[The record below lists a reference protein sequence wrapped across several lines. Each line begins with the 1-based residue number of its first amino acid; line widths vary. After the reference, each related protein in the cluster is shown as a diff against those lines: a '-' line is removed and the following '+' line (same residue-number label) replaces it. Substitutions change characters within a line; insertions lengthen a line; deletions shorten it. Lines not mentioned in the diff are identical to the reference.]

1 MFSRATSGWTQLSAL
16 VVLTS
21 FLATSNIFSSS
32 SYSSLVSAAVPGFCP
47 ECETYAMVVKP
58 CGGTFEPK
66 DIAIDGT
73 YNPLQS
79 DAACVCKSVI
89 QRLLWNCAKCM
100 SLSGGKL
107 AKSPPPQQ
115 YQMTCQNTWAQP
127 PANWNAA
134 YTGPVA
140 PGTTSPLNP
149 GGTNPTGNPPPV
161 NPDPATTGGNG
172 GNGGN
177 GNGGSVSGTASGSSP
192 SGSGTAG
199 DSTSGTGEPTGPN
212 GTAIGISLGI
222 IGVAAV
228 GGAAAVVM
236 MKRRRRRHTPL
247 ELDDSYVGLDN
258 QWEKPPRPQSPP
270 MMPAPIA
277 SGARAGAGGAGGMGR
292 PSPFESRPGNG
303 SVSGG
308 GSVIGGYDGSQYDQ
322 YDYHQGGGS
331 TVVGSNYGDY
341 DDGYGNKQQQHGGYN
356 NQGYGG
362 YGHHD
367 QGYPP
372 HDHQG
377 AYNHDYGYDH
387 PVPTSNAPYHGGR

>member
-1 MFSRATSGWTQLSAL
+1 MRMFSRATSGWTQLSVL
-16 VVLTS
+16 VLLTS
-21 FLATSNIFSSS
+21 FLATNNFIGSSS
-32 SYSSLVSAAVPGFCP
+32 SSSLVSAQVPGFCA
-47 ECETYAMVVKP
+47 ECETYAMVVGP
-58 CGGTFEPK
+58 CGGKFEPK

-73 YNPLQS
+73 YSPLQS
-79 DAACVCKSVI
+79 DANCVCKAVI
-89 QRLLWNCAKCM
+89 QKLLWNCAKCM
-100 SLSGGKL
+100 SLNGGKL

-115 YQMTCQNTWAQP
+115 YQMTCQNQWKT
-127 PANWNAA
+127 PATLWNTA
-134 YTGPVA
+134 YGGPVA
-140 PGTTSPLNP
+140 PGTTTPLGSDSNP
-149 GGTNPTGNPPPV
+149 IGVPPPV
-161 NPDPATTGGNG
+161 NPDPATTGGSG
-172 GNGGN
+172 GNGGT
-177 GNGGSVSGTASGSSP
+177 GTGTSSGTLP
-192 SGSGTAG
+192 SGSGTGSAG
-199 DSTSGTGEPTGPN
+199 ESNSGNESSAPN

-222 IGVAAV
+222 IGIAAV

-247 ELDDSYVGLDN
+247 ELDDSYVGIDN

-270 MMPAPIA
+270 MMPAPIV
-277 SGARAGAGGAGGMGR
+277 SGARAGGGGAGGMGR

-308 GSVIGGYDGSQYDQ
+308 GSVVGGYDGSQYDQQ

-341 DDGYGNKQQQHGGYN
+341 DDGYGNKQQQYN
-356 NQGYGG
+356 NQGYG

-387 PVPTSNAPYHGGR
+387 PVPTSNAPYHGSR

>member
-1 MFSRATSGWTQLSAL
+1 MRLFSRTTSAWTLLNMSILLS
-16 VVLTS
+16 S
-21 FLATSNIFSSS
+21 FLATTNISGSSS
-32 SYSSLVSAAVPGFCP
+32 SSLVSGAPATGFCA
-47 ECETYAMVVKP
+47 ECETYAMVIQP
-58 CGGTFEPK
+58 CGGSFTEK
-66 DIAIDGT
+66 DISINGVYSPPESDG
-73 YNPLQS
+73 
-79 DAACVCKSVI
+79 ACVCKSVI
-89 QRLLWNCAKCM
+89 QRLLWNCAKCI
-100 SLSGGKL
+100 SLGTGL
-107 AKSPPPQQ
+107 QAKSPPPQQ
-115 YQMTCQNTWAQP
+115 FQMTCTAWKQP
-127 PANWNAA
+127 FSLWTSA

-140 PGTTSPLNP
+140 PGTTSPLSPDNN
-149 GGTNPTGNPPPV
+149 NPTGTPPPA
-161 NPDPATTGGNG
+161 NPSPGTTGGS
-172 GNGGN
+172 GNSMTGT
-177 GNGGSVSGTASGSSP
+177 GTASGNLP
-192 SGSGTAG
+192 SGTTG
-199 DSTSGTGEPTGPN
+199 DSTSGESSGPN

-222 IGVAAV
+222 IGIAAV

-277 SGARAGAGGAGGMGR
+277 SGARAGGGGGGMGR

-308 GSVIGGYDGSQYDQ
+308 GSVVGGYDNSQYDQ

-331 TVVGSNYGDY
+331 TVVGSNYGDF
-341 DDGYGNKQQQHGGYN
+341 DDGYGKQQQHGGYN
-356 NQGYGG
+356 QGYGHQG

>member
-1 MFSRATSGWTQLSAL
+1 MFSRTTSAWTLFSVFVL
-16 VVLTS
+16 LTS
-21 FLATSNIFSSS
+21 FLATNNISGSSS
-32 SYSSLVSAAVPGFCP
+32 SSLVSAAQASGFCP
-47 ECETYAMVVKP
+47 ECETYAMVIQP
-58 CGGTFEPK
+58 CGGTFTEK

-73 YNPLQS
+73 YSPPQS

-89 QRLLWNCAKCM
+89 QRLLWNCAKCEF
-100 SLSGGKL
+100 L
-107 AKSPPPQQ
+107 AGHQSKSPPPQQ
-115 YQMTCQNTWAQP
+115 FQTTCTATWQQP
-127 PANWNAA
+127 FALWTSA

-140 PGTTSPLNP
+140 PGTTSPLSPDNN
-149 GGTNPTGNPPPV
+149 NPTGTPPPA
-161 NPDPATTGGNG
+161 NPNPATTGGNS
-172 GNGGN
+172 GN
-177 GNGGSVSGTASGSSP
+177 STGTASGTLP
-192 SGSGTAG
+192 SGTTG
-199 DSTSGTGEPTGPN
+199 DSTSGAGESSGPN

-228 GGAAAVVM
+228 AGGIAVVM
-236 MKRRRRRHTPL
+236 MKRRRQRHTPL

-277 SGARAGAGGAGGMGR
+277 SGARAGGGGGMGR
-292 PSPFESRPGNG
+292 PPPFESRPGNG

-322 YDYHQGGGS
+322 QYDYHQGSGS

-341 DDGYGNKQQQHGGYN
+341 DDGYGKQQQHGGYN
-356 NQGYGG
+356 QGYGFQG

-367 QGYPP
+367 
-372 HDHQG
+372 HQA

-387 PVPTSNAPYHGGR
+387 PVPTSNAPYHGAR

>member
-1 MFSRATSGWTQLSAL
+1 MRMFSRATSGWTQLSVL
-16 VVLTS
+16 ILLTS
-21 FLATSNIFSSS
+21 FLATNNIFGSPSS
-32 SYSSLVSAAVPGFCP
+32 SSLVSAQVPGFCA
-47 ECETYAMVVKP
+47 ECETYAMVVGQ

-66 DIAIDGT
+66 DIAIDGV
-73 YNPLQS
+73 YSPKES
-79 DAACVCKSVI
+79 DANCVCKAVI
-89 QRLLWNCAKCM
+89 QKLLWNCAKCM
-100 SLSGGKL
+100 SLGGGKL

-115 YQMTCQNTWAQP
+115 YQMTCQNTWKMP
-127 PANWNAA
+127 PTLWATS

-140 PGTTSPLNP
+140 PGTTSLLNP
-149 GGTNPTGNPPPV
+149 DGNNPTGTPPPV
-161 NPDPATTGGNG
+161 KPDPATTGGNG
-172 GNGGN
+172 GSGT
-177 GNGGSVSGTASGSSP
+177 GTASGTLP
-192 SGSGTAG
+192 SGSGAAG
-199 DSTSGTGEPTGPN
+199 ESNSGGNSGPN

-222 IGVAAV
+222 IGIAAV

-270 MMPAPIA
+270 MMPAPIV
-277 SGARAGAGGAGGMGR
+277 SGARAGGAGGMGR

-308 GSVIGGYDGSQYDQ
+308 GSVVGGYDGTQYDQQ

-331 TVVGSNYGDY
+331 TVVGSSYGDY

-367 QGYPP
+367 QAYPP